1 MSHWPQST
9 TLDRASALGKNRR
22 GRQDARAKR
31 QLDGDLPM
39 TALPKFGI
47 GQPVPRTEDPRLL
60 RGQGHYTDDVT
71 PAGTLV
77 ARLLRSDHAHGVI
90 GRLDVAAAKAAPGVR
105 LVLTGA
111 DLAGHG
117 YQDLPCAVPL
127 KGMADEPLIVPPHP
141 SLARGRVRYVG
152 QPLAMVVAE
161 TAAQAADALE
171 LISVEIDPLPPVADL
186 PGAVSSEAA
195 QLHDEAPGNVALRW
209 GWGDMAAVD
218 AAIAGAAHVTRLRLV
233 NNRVSVV
240 PMEPRGAVVSFA
252 DDRWTIETGCQGVF
266 GLRAQLA
273 AVLGVEVDRVHV
285 LAHDIGGSF
294 GMKASVFPEHLPLLH
309 AARLLGQPIKWVNDR
324 SESFTTDYHGRD
336 SVFDAALALDA
347 EGRFLAVKLEGLG
360 NLGAYAAG
368 FGAAVPTMVLQKNL
382 ASLYRLPVFA
392 MVVDL
397 VFTTTTP
404 TTAYRGAGRPEAIY
418 ILERLIDAAARET
431 GRDPVALRRLNLI
444 PPEAIP
450 YTAANGLTYDSGA
463 FEAHLDAALERAD
476 WAGFAA
482 RREASRARGRLR
494 GIGLTTYLEVTAP
507 PGREMGGIR
516 FAADGTVTIVTGTL
530 DYGQGHRAPFAQ
542 VLADRLGVPFEAI
555 ELLQGDSDQ
564 LLFGGGTGGSR
575 SIMATGQA
583 IDAAARQ
590 VIEQGRELAADRLEA
605 APADIVFKDGTF
617 TVAGT
622 DRQVALMDLARAHPE
637 ALSAELVAETPP
649 SAFPNGSHVA
659 EVEIDP
665 ETGHVALVRY
675 TAVDDFGVMVN
686 PLLVE
691 GQVHGGL
698 VQGIG
703 QALAENAVYDPEGQL
718 LAGSFMDYAMPRA
731 DDMPDFD
738 LAFHPV
744 PATTNA
750 LGAKGC
756 GEAGVT
762 AAPPTIMNAVLDALA
777 PLGITHLDLPAT
789 PEKVWRAIQAV
800 RRSAA

>member
-1 MSHWPQST
+1 MSF
-9 TLDRASALGKNRR
+9 
-22 GRQDARAKR
+22 
-31 QLDGDLPM
+31 M
-39 TALPKFGI
+39 PKFGI
-47 GQPVPRTEDPRLL
+47 GQPVTRTEDPRLL
-60 RGQGHYTDDVT
+60 RGRGRYTDDVSE
-71 PAGTLV
+71 PGSLV
-77 ARLLRSDHAHGVI
+77 ARFLRADHAHALI
-90 GRLDVAAAKAAPGVR
+90 QTLDCAAARALPGVH
-105 LVLTGA
+105 LVLTA
-111 DLAGHG
+111 RDLEGQG
-117 YQDLPCAVPL
+117 YHDLPSSVPL
-127 KGMADEPLIVPPHP
+127 KGADGSPLVVPPHP
-141 SLARGRVRYVG
+141 ALARDRVRYVG

-171 LISVEIDPLPPVADL
+171 LIEVGVEPLPAVPDVAAAVA
-186 PGAVSSEAA
+186 PGAPT
-195 QLHDEAPGNVALRW
+195 LHDEAPGNVALRW
-209 GWGDMAAVD
+209 GWGDHAAVD
-218 AAIAGAAHVTRLRLV
+218 EALAGAAHVTRLRLA

-240 PMEPRGAVVSFA
+240 PMEPRGAVVGFDGA
-252 DDRWTIETGCQGVF
+252 RWTVRTGCQGVF

-273 AVLGVEVDRVHV
+273 AVLGVEVDAVHV
-285 LAHDIGGSF
+285 LAEDIGGSF

-309 AARLLGQPIKWVNDR
+309 AARQLGRPIKWMNDR
-324 SESFTTDYHGRD
+324 SECFTTDYHGRD

-347 EGRFLAVKLEGLG
+347 DGRFLAVKLEGLA
-360 NLGAYAAG
+360 NLGAYTAG

-382 ASLYRLPVFA
+382 ASLYRTPVYA
-392 MVVDL
+392 MTVDL

-418 ILERLIDAAARET
+418 IMERLVDAAARET
-431 GRDPVALRRLNLI
+431 GRDPLALRRLNLI
-444 PPEAIP
+444 PKDAIP
-450 YTAANGLTYDSGA
+450 YAAASGLTYDSGDFA
-463 FEAHLDAALERAD
+463 AHLEQVLERAD

-482 RREASRARGRLR
+482 RRKASEARGRRR
-494 GIGLTTYLEVTAP
+494 GIGLTTYLEVTAAA
-507 PGREMGGIR
+507 GREMGGIR
-516 FAADGTVTIVTGTL
+516 FAADGRVTLVTGTL

-542 VLADRLGVPFEAI
+542 VLADRLGIPFEAI
-555 ELLQGDSDQ
+555 DLLQGDSDE

-583 IDAAARQ
+583 IDMAAKQ
-590 VIEQGRELAADRLEA
+590 VIARGKALAADRLEA
-605 APADIVFKDGTF
+605 AEADILFADGTF

-622 DRQVALMDLARAHPE
+622 DRKVGIMALAETAPE

-665 ETGHVALVRY
+665 ETGTVRLVRY
-675 TAVDDFGVMVN
+675 TAVDDFGTMVN

-703 QALAENAVYDPEGQL
+703 QVLGENVTYDADGQL
-718 LAGSFMDYAMPRA
+718 LAGSFMDYVMPRA
-731 DDMPDFD
+731 DDLPSFE
-738 LAFHPV
+738 LGFHGV

-777 PLGITHLDLPAT
+777 PLGITDLDLPAT
-789 PEKVWRAIQAV
+789 PEKVWRAM
-800 RRSAA
+800 RAAGVAHG

>member
-1 MSHWPQST
+1 
-9 TLDRASALGKNRR
+9 
-22 GRQDARAKR
+22 
-31 QLDGDLPM
+31 M
-39 TALPKFGI
+39 TFMPKFGI
-47 GQPVPRTEDPRLL
+47 GQPVTRTEDPRLL
-60 RGQGHYTDDVT
+60 QGRGRYTDDVT
-71 PAGTLV
+71 EPGCLV
-77 ARLLRSDHAHGVI
+77 ARFLRADHAHALI
-90 GRLDVAAAKAAPGVR
+90 QTLDCAAARALPGVR
-105 LVLTGA
+105 LVLTA
-111 DLAGHG
+111 SDLDGRG
-117 YQDLPCAVPL
+117 YHDLPCSVPL
-127 KGMADEPLIVPPHP
+127 KGQDGSPLVVPPHP
-141 SLARGRVRYVG
+141 ALARDRVRYVG

-161 TAAQAADALE
+161 TAAQATDALE
-171 LISVEIDPLPPVADL
+171 LIEVGVEPLPAVPDVAA
-186 PGAVSSEAA
+186 AVAPDAA
-195 QLHDEAPGNVALRW
+195 TLHDTAPGNVALRW
-209 GWGDMAAVD
+209 GWGDHAAVE
-218 AAIAGAAHVTRLRLV
+218 AALAEAAHVTRLRLA

-240 PMEPRGAVVSFA
+240 PMEPRGAVVAF
-252 DDRWTIETGCQGVF
+252 DGERWTVRTGCQGVF

-273 AVLGVEVDRVHV
+273 ALLGVEVDAVHV
-285 LAHDIGGSF
+285 LAEDIGGSF

-309 AARLLGQPIKWVNDR
+309 AARLLGQPIKWMNDR
-324 SESFTTDYHGRD
+324 SECFTTDYHGRD
-336 SVFDAALALDA
+336 SVFDVALALDGD
-347 EGRFLAVKLEGLG
+347 GRFLALKVEGLG

-382 ASLYRLPVFA
+382 ASLYRTPVYA
-392 MVVDL
+392 MTVDL

-418 ILERLIDAAARET
+418 IMERLVDAAARET

-444 PPEAIP
+444 PNDAIP
-450 YTAANGLTYDSGA
+450 FAAASGLTYDSGD
-463 FEAHLDAALERAD
+463 FTAHLDQALERAD

-482 RREASRARGRLR
+482 RRQASAARGKFR
-494 GIGLTTYLEVTAP
+494 GIGLTTYLEVTAAA
-507 PGREMGGIR
+507 GREMGGVR
-516 FAADGTVTIVTGTL
+516 FADGRVTLVTGTL

-555 ELLQGDSDQ
+555 DLLQGDSDE

-583 IDAAARQ
+583 IDAVAKQ
-590 VIEQGRELAADRLEA
+590 VIAQGKALAADRLEA
-605 APADIVFKDGTF
+605 AEADILFADGTF

-622 DRQVALMDLARAHPE
+622 DRKVGIMALAEASPE
-637 ALSAELVAETPP
+637 ALSADLVAETPP

-665 ETGHVALVRY
+665 ETGVVRLVRY
-675 TAVDDFGVMVN
+675 TAVDDFGTMVN

-703 QALAENAVYDPEGQL
+703 QALGEEAVFGSDGQPVT
-718 LAGSFMDYAMPRA
+718 GSFMDYTMPRA
-731 DDMPDFD
+731 DDLPDFD

-762 AAPPTIMNAVLDALA
+762 AAPPTIINAILDALA
-777 PLGITHLDLPAT
+777 PLGVTHIDMPAT
-789 PEKVWRAIQAV
+789 PEKVWRAI
-800 RRSAA
+800 RAAGG